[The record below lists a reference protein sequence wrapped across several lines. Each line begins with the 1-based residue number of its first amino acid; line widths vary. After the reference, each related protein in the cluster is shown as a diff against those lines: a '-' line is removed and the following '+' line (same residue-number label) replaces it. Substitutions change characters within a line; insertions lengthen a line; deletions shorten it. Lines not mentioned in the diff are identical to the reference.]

1 MVKPEVKKLIGQ
13 LKRKKISVF
22 DIPHEYEND
31 IQLVTFERETGL
43 RITGK
48 RGFDVISNAFFVEE
62 ELFCEAENE
71 RGKKLKLPFDNFDS
85 YFDYLNGDIYDN
97 ACYTFCHLSDSIIA
111 SRDIDVKKL
120 MERTAFVEDT
130 IR

>member
-43 RITGK
+43 RITEK
-48 RGFDVISNAFFVEE
+48 RGFDVISNTFFVEE